1 MAKARRIPEQNI
13 VPGTPIVLNKN
24 SKDLKYLKSKRVT
37 VKESYSSPDSKKI
50 FSSPFNTSAEDEFL
64 LGSEDAE
71 LDLPD
76 NVDLTDIE
84 SITIEKYYDPATKEQ
99 RARAILKIRNS
110 SVIPEN
116 VEGVDAR
123 IYNPNAL

>member
-1 MAKARRIPEQNI
+1 MAKARRVSDQNI
-13 VPGTPIVLNKN
+13 VPSAPIVLNKN
-24 SKDLKYLKSKRVT
+24 SKDLKYINPKKVIIRDSFI
-37 VKESYSSPDSKKI
+37 KEDTNKI
-50 FSSPFNTSAEDEFL
+50 FSSPFNTATEDDFL
-64 LGSEDAE
+64 FGSESPE
-71 LDLPD
+71 LDLLD

-110 SVIPEN
+110 SIAPEN

-123 IYNPNAL
+123 IYNPNAS

>member
-1 MAKARRIPEQNI
+1 MAKARRVPEQNI

-37 VKESYSSPDSKKI
+37 VKESFVSTDTKKI
-50 FSSPFNTSAEDEFL
+50 FSSPFDTAAEDGFL
-64 LGSEDAE
+64 EGSESPE
-71 LDLPD
+71 LDIPD

-110 SVIPEN
+110 SITPEN
-116 VEGVDAR
+116 IEGVDAR
-123 IYNPNAL
+123 IYNPNAS